1 MEPIAMLIIA
11 ALVTWATER
20 VADTLLDWVIE
31 WVRGD
36 RKKSSEQPEE
46 SGE

>member
-1 MEPIAMLIIA
+1 MEPIEMLIIG

-31 WVRGD
+31 RVKRD
-36 RKKSSEQPEE
+36 RNSNPKEQEE
-46 SGE
+46 PGN